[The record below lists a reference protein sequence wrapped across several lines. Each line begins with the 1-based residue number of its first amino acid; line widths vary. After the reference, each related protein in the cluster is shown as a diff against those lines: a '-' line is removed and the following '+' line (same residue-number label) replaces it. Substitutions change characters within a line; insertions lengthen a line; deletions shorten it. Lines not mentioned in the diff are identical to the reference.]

1 MRPRRRNVDPRDR
14 ITDGERERAA
24 DLLGAHMVSG
34 ALSPDELGDRTD
46 AVLSART
53 RGELA
58 EALRGLPALPRRPFL
73 VRAADWVP
81 LRTHVIVYAVVNTV
95 LVALWAATRE
105 RDTSIRDEGFGLL
118 WPFWIMLLWGV
129 VLIAQSLYV
138 LRQPLLRRAR
148 RRRRARG

>member
-1 MRPRRRNVDPRDR
+1 M
-14 ITDGERERAA
+14 
-24 DLLGAHMVSG
+24 
-34 ALSPDELGDRTD
+34 
-46 AVLSART
+46 
-53 RGELA
+53 
-58 EALRGLPALPRRPFL
+58 
-73 VRAADWVP
+73 P

-148 RRRRARG
+148 RRRRARVKAPVRSLGPLYVRRRATSRIAFNTTRTSSSRSAARARPDRLLVFALQNRERLRERVGLRP